1 IEGKNLQVV
10 VTFLEIGA
18 IGAIILFG
26 MFGSPETAERAAPSM
41 PPETAAIGMAMIFV
55 LLTYGGWNEAAYLT
69 GELKDAP
76 RNIAK
81 VLAG

>member
-1 IEGKNLQVV
+1 
-10 VTFLEIGA
+10 
-18 IGAIILFG
+18 
-26 MFGSPETAERAAPSM
+26 
-41 PPETAAIGMAMIFV
+41 MIFV

-81 VLAG
+81 VLMLGTLILVTLYVLTNLALLSILGLDGCAHPMPLPQI